1 MKIMLL
7 GIILILLGQ
16 SFNALGLEWV
26 LIIAGVALG
35 IVGFVQKS
43 SPGQK

>member
-26 LIIAGVALG
+26 LILAGVVLG
-35 IVGFVQKS
+35 IVGFIQKGS
-43 SPGQK
+43 A